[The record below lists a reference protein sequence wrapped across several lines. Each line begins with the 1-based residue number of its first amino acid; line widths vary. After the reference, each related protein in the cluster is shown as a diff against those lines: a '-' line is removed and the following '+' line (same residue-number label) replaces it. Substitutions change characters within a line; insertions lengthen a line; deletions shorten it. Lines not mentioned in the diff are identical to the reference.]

1 MEMEEQLDFSGFS
14 NYLMRGLV
22 SLIPDE
28 IVLNVRPVKNMLIGG
43 EFENSGRYISFR
55 YDSKI
60 GRSYPEHMLKD
71 VEIKE
76 VVYVVPEKF
85 REQYSLENGINYNK

>member
-1 MEMEEQLDFSGFS
+1 MEEQLDFSGFS